1 MHKTFWFQL
10 HWFLGFVFGILL
22 LIVGVSGAI
31 LSYEKEIMNV
41 INKDT
46 YTVQIPQNQE
56 RLKESEILKIFH
68 EKNPSEKINSISFS
82 SDLEKSVS
90 VNVAKEGERRGVTTY
105 LNPYTAEVLPE
116 LVGKDF
122 FMFVFRLHRWLAFEG
137 TIQGVGK
144 QAVALATIAAI
155 ILTIGGIIVYWPR
168 IKNGFVKSLTFS
180 FKHKNRAFL
189 STMHSAIGMWVV
201 PFFLLMCLTGL
212 YWSYDW
218 YRSAMFTVF
227 QVEQPKR
234 AAPPQQAQG
243 QGQGQGQK
251 EQQANK
257 PQNGENRQARA
268 EGEAK
273 GEGRKDIAS
282 GENRVQKQVIVYDD
296 IASTIDFFNSNVA
309 RDYQN
314 ASLRLEPSKNGTYTI
329 SYLFAD
335 ATHFRE
341 SNSMEI
347 DFKNEKIVKE
357 SKYEDK
363 KLNEKI
369 MSSMLPL
376 HSGEFFGWF
385 GKLSYFISSAL
396 MALFVITGYMLYY
409 DRWKKKRTKA
419 LKK

>member
-56 RLKESEILKIFH
+56 RLKEAEILKIFH

-82 SDLEKSVS
+82 SDLGKSIS

-155 ILTIGGIIVYWPR
+155 LLTIGGIIVYWPR

-180 FKHKNRAFL
+180 FKHKKRAFL
-189 STMHSAIGMWVV
+189 STMHGAIGMWVV

-243 QGQGQGQK
+243 QGQGPK

-257 PQNGENRQARA
+257 TQN
-268 EGEAK
+268 
-273 GEGRKDIAS
+273 
-282 GENRVQKQVIVYDD
+282 GENRVQKQVIAYDD
-296 IASTIDFFNSNVA
+296 IASTVNFFNSNVA
-309 RDYQN
+309 RDYRN

-409 DRWKKKRTKA
+409 DRWKKKRAKA
-419 LKK
+419 LKQK

>member
-46 YTVQIPQNQE
+46 YTVQVPQNQE
-56 RLKESEILKIFH
+56 RLKEAEILKIFH

-155 ILTIGGIIVYWPR
+155 LLTIGGIIVYWPR

-243 QGQGQGQK
+243 QGQK

-257 PQNGENRQARA
+257 TQN
-268 EGEAK
+268 
-273 GEGRKDIAS
+273 
-282 GENRVQKQVIVYDD
+282 GENRVQKQVIAYDD
-296 IASTIDFFNSNVA
+296 IASTVDFFNSNVA
-309 RDYQN
+309 RDYRN

-409 DRWKKKRTKA
+409 DRWKKKRAKA
-419 LKK
+419 LKQK

>member
-56 RLKESEILKIFH
+56 RLKEAEILKIFH

-82 SDLEKSVS
+82 SDLGKSIS

-155 ILTIGGIIVYWPR
+155 LLTIGGIIVYWPR

-180 FKHKNRAFL
+180 FKHKKRAFL
-189 STMHSAIGMWVV
+189 STMHGAIGMWVV

-243 QGQGQGQK
+243 QGQGQK

-257 PQNGENRQARA
+257 TQN
-268 EGEAK
+268 
-273 GEGRKDIAS
+273 
-282 GENRVQKQVIVYDD
+282 GENRVQKQVIAYDD
-296 IASTIDFFNSNVA
+296 IASTVNFFNSNVA
-309 RDYQN
+309 RDYRN

-409 DRWKKKRTKA
+409 DRWKKKRAKA
-419 LKK
+419 LKQK